1 MSWLSEK
8 MSAPQRY
15 VWERR
20 SDIDLR
26 LAGSSRWF
34 RLSEAT
40 ADQFADALRI
50 LDWLDAEFGDG
61 AAASVLRMQ
70 MATDGHAGNL
80 VELSLG
86 LLDAIGKPPPPVGRY
101 WHGDLSVYVAHVDD
115 FDADEA
121 GL

>member
-1 MSWLSEK
+1 MSWLTDQ
-8 MSAPQRY
+8 MTPQQEF
-15 VWERR
+15 VWRR
-20 SDIDLR
+20 CADIDVA

-40 ADQFADALRI
+40 ADQFAAARRI

-86 LLDAIGKPPPPVGRY
+86 LLDSIGKTPPLVGRY

>member
-8 MSAPQRY
+8 MTEAQQY
-15 VWERR
+15 VWKRCA
-20 SDIDLR
+20 DIDVA
-26 LAGSSRWF
+26 LAGSSRWT
-34 RLSEAT
+34 RLSELPT
-40 ADQFADALRI
+40 DQFAAAMRI
-50 LDWLDAEFGDG
+50 LNWLDDEFHDG

-70 MATDGHAGNL
+70 LATDGHAGNL

>member
-1 MSWLSEK
+1 MTWLSAK
-8 MSAPQRY
+8 MTEPQQY
-15 VWERR
+15 VWKRCA
-20 SDIDLR
+20 DIDVA
-26 LAGSSRWF
+26 LAGGSRWT
-34 RLSEAT
+34 RLSELPT
-40 ADQFADALRI
+40 DQFAAARRI
-50 LDWLDAEFGDG
+50 LSWLDSEFGCG

-70 MATDGHAGNL
+70 LATEAHAGNL

-86 LLDAIGKPPPPVGRY
+86 LLDSIGKAPPPVGRY